1 MTDENTNKMRVIL
14 CRPGEKAETIEM
26 EDSLILLCFSLI
38 IPYLPHT
45 KCPGVFLRGIS
56 SMNYLAKSDGSIG
69 LIISAWNTPCARMR
83 PSN

>member
-1 MTDENTNKMRVIL
+1 MLL
-14 CRPGEKAETIEM
+14 CLTVR
-26 EDSLILLCFSLI
+26 ILLCFSLI